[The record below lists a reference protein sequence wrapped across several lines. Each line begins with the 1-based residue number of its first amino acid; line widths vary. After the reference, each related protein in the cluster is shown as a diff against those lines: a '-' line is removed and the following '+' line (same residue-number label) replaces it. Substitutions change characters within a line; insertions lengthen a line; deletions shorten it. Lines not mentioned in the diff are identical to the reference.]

1 MSSTELFEFSIESS
15 DVPLMEKTKNEKLK
29 KTSNLNYNID
39 NYDFSS
45 FNLDL
50 IYEKDPNMPAFQII
64 NDNNRQDYISKFMK
78 IRKQKLFHTKDQ
90 NGNIHLYRNEEAHI
104 DDYKIFGLSSSL
116 FLQLLTVR
124 KYYYKKKKFT
134 IRNFTV
140 KVENLPRNTKYNN
153 IKHFFS
159 KFGEIYKIEII
170 DKYSLK
176 RKLQKEIFQ
185 LELKLY
191 ENKKLL
197 ENNLKE
203 KYNTKKIIKK
213 IKQKKI
219 QKILKYQDKDTEDLY
234 LENALV
240 MYKTHKGAHDC
251 LKTMKYGISRRIKS
265 LLFGKC
271 FNRYKRPTFN
281 GKKIKVSRPTSAR
294 KLRWGNFNVS
304 TREKIRHNVYKIIVC
319 VVITWIVG
327 PILSYVA
334 YGFAV
339 IEKNEYICIPLSFL
353 IYLSNEVL
361 EWLLIKLRKYPRI
374 SSKLKERTSMLHI
387 ILFAK
392 SANTIGTLIMVWFTM
407 ETWTDTVYMSLE
419 TSSLIVFIYCILD
432 PIVFILREVYQEKR
446 KMKFA
451 LERAQT
457 TWDMYKNMMPK
468 KVWLSLWYVR
478 VLFILHL
485 IIAMFIFIPFLSVL
499 GLIGIGII
507 GISWKIFLL
516 KYADANYL
524 KQITEFMHKRVM
536 YYFTSYS
543 WFVIIIYW
551 LAYKLVYFPDSKNV
565 EWGNF
570 VFTWVCY
577 LFWRISWY
585 GTEDFWDKKQ
595 KYTHRNYQHI
605 RLKESYYHY
614 KNPSKLNY
622 DLEITSSESSIHSED
637 LNVSFSEK

>member
-64 NDNNRQDYISKFMK
+64 NDNNRQDYISNFMK

-116 FLQLLTVR
+116 FLRLL
-124 KYYYKKKKFT
+124 
-134 IRNFTV
+134 
-140 KVENLPRNTKYNN
+140 
-153 IKHFFS
+153 
-159 KFGEIYKIEII
+159 
-170 DKYSLK
+170 
-176 RKLQKEIFQ
+176 
-185 LELKLY
+185 
-191 ENKKLL
+191 
-197 ENNLKE
+197 
-203 KYNTKKIIKK
+203 
-213 IKQKKI
+213 KKI

-327 PILSYVA
+327 PLLSYVA

-361 EWLLIKLRKYPRI
+361 EWLLIKWRKYPRI

-605 RLKESYYHY
+605 RLKESYYRY